1 MLRMLML
8 MLLIAI
14 AGLCPTWAMAQR
26 VKPPAPNSTGNPCY
40 ESCMRGYTEL
50 PDRLVAP
57 RAAQQCQ
64 DQCGYVPPRAGNKL
78 DPQCKQKCVDAYNA
92 CMKASK
98 NPSNDFNCP
107 SSELRCENAC

>member
-1 MLRMLML
+1 MLRML

-107 SSELRCENAC
+107 SSELRCESAC